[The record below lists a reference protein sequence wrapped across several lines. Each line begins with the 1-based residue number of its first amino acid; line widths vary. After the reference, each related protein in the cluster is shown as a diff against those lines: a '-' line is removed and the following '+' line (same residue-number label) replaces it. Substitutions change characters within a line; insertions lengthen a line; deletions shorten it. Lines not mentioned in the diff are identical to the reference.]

1 MSWQITVLLQF
12 KHVNQSSLHIYLS
25 SKLTWINIR
34 KCLISTAEHTIC
46 LFVFYP
52 KWLTVHSG
60 YTFFVSNIM
69 CVPWELNPQPF
80 ALLTQCVSSKEPK
93 QKLNSFNS
101 FYLFYPVLTWISVET
116 GCSCRARWRIAAAAH
131 TICVLIGQISCQSSS
146 LWMVNCA
153 YQHLFTQQTH
163 SCKCER
169 S

>member
-1 MSWQITVLLQF
+1 MIFFTF
-12 KHVNQSSLHIYLS
+12 
-25 SKLTWINIR
+25 TFIR
-34 KCLISTAEHTIC
+34 H
-46 LFVFYP
+46 FYP

-93 QKLNSFNS
+93 KLNSFNS
-101 FYLFYPVLTWISVET
+101 VYLFYPVLTDFC
-116 GCSCRARWRIAAAAH
+116 GDCRAKWRIAAAAH
-131 TICVLIGQISCQSSS
+131 TICVLIGQIACQSSS

-163 SCKCER
+163 SCKCKKLMR
-169 S
+169 HLKI